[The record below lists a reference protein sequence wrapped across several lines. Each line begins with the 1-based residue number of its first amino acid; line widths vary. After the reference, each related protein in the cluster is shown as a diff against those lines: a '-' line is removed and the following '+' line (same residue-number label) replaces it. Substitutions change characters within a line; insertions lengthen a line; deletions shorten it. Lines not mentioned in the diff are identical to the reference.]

1 MNGNSQEER
10 KAREDGKGAYLHL
23 QLYLR
28 EEDSSLFIE
37 RMNLINL
44 RNNETSIQCS
54 RIGIVNP
61 FNYEEG
67 YAKG

>member
-1 MNGNSQEER
+1 M
-10 KAREDGKGAYLHL
+10 
-23 QLYLR
+23 YLR

-54 RIGIVNP
+54 RTGIVNP